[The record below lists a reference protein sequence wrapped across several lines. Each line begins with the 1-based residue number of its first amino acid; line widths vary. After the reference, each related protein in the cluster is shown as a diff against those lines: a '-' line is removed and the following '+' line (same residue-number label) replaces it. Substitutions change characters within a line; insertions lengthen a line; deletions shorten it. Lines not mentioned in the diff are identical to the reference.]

1 MVILTDKLT
10 GEYQQ
15 LVDVT
20 RYVDIATV
28 EDVEAE
34 HASCDD
40 MRSGYEAGFCM
51 DVLYLIT
58 AKYSTDRRLQFH
70 GWSYAC
76 ERHLTKLVLEFAL
89 RMEEKHL
96 NVSYDE
102 WCDEQSDIERQ
113 LELEARLE
121 MDEHGVPDSLH
132 FNVD

>member
-1 MVILTDKLT
+1 MFIRTDDQL
-10 GEYQQ
+10 
-15 LVDVT
+15 LVDIT
-20 RYVDIATV
+20 KYVDVATV
-28 EDVEAE
+28 EDVGAE

-40 MRSGYEAGFCM
+40 MKSGYEAGFCM

-58 AKYSTDRRLQFH
+58 AKYSTERRLQFH

-96 NVSYDE
+96 DVDYDE
-102 WCDEQSDIERQ
+102 WNDDQEDIERQ

-121 MDEHGVPDSLH
+121 MDEHGPPDSLH